1 MRMYFDAPGAPLRE
15 PELHA
20 ARLDGDIV
28 ELGLAWIPSDAIET
42 PELRAASLAPILD
55 DGLVAIG
62 LTAAWIHGALAA
74 PPCPVTAQRAM
85 PGGARRAGSRML
97 RVRDV
102 PLRAEDQRV
111 LGGVRV
117 SSRERTLADLA
128 AAIVAGGRD
137 ASGALEAAAR
147 LAAEPG
153 LIDAALRALSERTHV
168 PHGRRIRQWLG
179 AARHHAAGVQDD
191 VTR

>member
-85 PGGARRAGSRML
+85 PGVARRAGSRML